1 MTIDNIHIKD
11 VVAQFP
17 LFLSYQLNKGNRNK
31 ISSGKINRGSL
42 WIQPQ
47 KHKYYVVVTGAME
60 SYLYH
65 FLQNKFGVH
74 HGEDQGKKY
83 WHIIKLQDVESII
96 QYLGSTL
103 SAS

>member
-1 MTIDNIHIKD
+1 MPIDNIQIKD
-11 VVAQFP
+11 VVERFP
-17 LFLSYQLNKGNRNK
+17 LFLSYQLNKGNRNR

-47 KHKYYVVVTGAME
+47 KNKYYVVVTGAME

-74 HGEDQGKKY
+74 HGEDQDRKY
-83 WHIIKLQDVESII
+83 WHLLKFEDVESII
-96 QYLGSTL
+96 QHLGSTL